1 MKYLLAFSFLV
12 VALTSCAQKKKQED
26 LDYRVTSQ
34 KFLQLISRGEID
46 SAKKMFIAPDDDDD
60 FGVNNQLVLIKRFL
74 DDVKFIP
81 DYDEFILDSLD
92 LAHTK
97 RREYTIK
104 LYKDNQKANPENFV
118 GEVSI
123 RFFDGAPKKIIT
135 ISAIAKPSKL

>member
-1 MKYLLAFSFLV
+1 MKYLLVFAILV
-12 VALTSCAQKKKQED
+12 VELVSCAQEKKQED

-46 SAKKMFIAPDDDDD
+46 SAKKMFIAPDDDDY
-60 FGVNNQLVLIKRFL
+60 GINNQLMLIKRFL
-74 DDVKFIP
+74 DNIKFIP

-92 LAHTK
+92 LAHTQ

-104 LYKDNQKANPENFV
+104 LFKGELKTDPENFV

-123 RFFDGAPKKIIT
+123 IFFDGTPERIIT